1 MCVRV
6 YLWLYLYKLVSF
18 FIEADTLKTVSL
30 IIYLS
35 YIKNSKKKKTNACY
49 FGFSLWREVMERI
62 FDTQDV
68 AW

>member
-35 YIKNSKKKKTNACY
+35 YIKNSKKKKLMRVTL
-49 FGFSLWREVMERI
+49 GFLSEEK
-62 FDTQDV
+62 
-68 AW
+68 